1 MSQRRR
7 VLLSIALSL
16 ACLLGI
22 GGVTTGMLMFLEP
35 EPQVIEQ
42 AAAVQPPPAPQPQG
56 VGPGGPGV
64 ALSAAD
70 EDAPPPMPQVD
81 PAPAI
86 DTGKGVR
93 PVRLIIPGI
102 GVSAEIDS
110 VGVTKTKEIEVPP
123 LSKPNLVGWYR
134 HGPVPGQLGP
144 AVLLGHVNTRKGP
157 AVFSRLR
164 DLRRGDKFQVVR
176 SDGTTA
182 EFTVDGV
189 EQIGK
194 NRFPTERVYGNTTS
208 AAIRLITCG
217 GVFDPKSH
225 HYTDN
230 VIVYATLSATTR
242 A

>member
-1 MSQRRR
+1 MTRRRR
-7 VLLSIALSL
+7 VLLSAALSL

-22 GGVTTGMLMFLEP
+22 GGVATGVLMYLEP
-35 EPQVIEQ
+35 GPEVIEQ
-42 AAAVQPPPAPQPQG
+42 AAAVQPPPAPQPRG

-64 ALSAAD
+64 ALTAAD
-70 EDAPPPMPQVD
+70 EDAPPPAPQVQ
-81 PAPAI
+81 PAPAL
-86 DTGKGVR
+86 DTGAGVR
-93 PVRLIIPGI
+93 PTRLVIPGI
-102 GVSAEIDS
+102 GVSAEIRP

-123 LSKPNLVGWYR
+123 LSRPNLVGWYR
-134 HGPVPGQLGP
+134 LGPVPGQLGP

-164 DLRRGDKFQVVR
+164 DLRRGDKVQVTR

-189 EQIGK
+189 EQVGK
-194 NRFPTERVYGNTTS
+194 NRFPTERVYGNTAHATL
-208 AAIRLITCG
+208 RLITCG
-217 GVFDPKSH
+217 GVFDPKTH

-230 VIVYATLSATTR
+230 VIVYATLSATSR